1 MSKQFVIVTAGGSGR
16 RMGSTIPKQFLLLN
30 GRPVIMHSIQAF
42 YQYSSEISII
52 VVLPE
57 SHMDDWHQLCSKHQ
71 FEIPHRICPGG
82 ESRFKSVYEGLQLAG
97 KGLIAVHDAVRPLV
111 SENLIEHCFDVAE
124 KKGNAVPVIKMKD
137 SVRKIESTG
146 SHPVSREDLRLV
158 QTPQVFNSDILIPA
172 YQQVEKSHFT
182 DDASVAEAYGCTI
195 NLVDGE
201 EQNIK
206 ITSPDDMLIAE
217 ALLKVS

>member
-1 MSKQFVIVTAGGSGR
+1 
-16 RMGSTIPKQFLLLN
+16 
-30 GRPVIMHSIQAF
+30 MHSIHAF

-57 SHMDDWHQLCSKHQ
+57 SHIEEWHRLCSKHQ

-97 KGLIAVHDAVRPLV
+97 KGMIAVHDAVRPLV
-111 SENLIEHCFDVAE
+111 SGKLIERCFAVAE
-124 KKGNAVPVIKMKD
+124 KKGNAVPVVNMKD

-146 SHPVSREDLRLV
+146 SHPVRREDLRLV
-158 QTPQVFNSDILIPA
+158 QTPQVFNSDILMPA
-172 YQQVEKSHFT
+172 YQQAEKSYFT
-182 DDASVAEAYGCTI
+182 DDASVAEAHGCKI

-201 EQNIK
+201 ERNIK

-217 ALLKVS
+217 ALVKVS

>member
-16 RMGSTIPKQFLLLN
+16 RMGSTVPKQFLLLN
-30 GRPVIMHSIQAF
+30 GKPVIMHSIQAF
-42 YQYSSEISII
+42 YQYSSEISIV

-57 SHMDDWHQLCSKHQ
+57 SHMDYWHQLCSKHH

-82 ESRFKSVYEGLQLAG
+82 ECRFKSVFAGLELAG

-111 SENLIEHCFDVAE
+111 SNKLIEHCFAVAE
-124 KKGNAVPVIKMKD
+124 EKGNAVPAVHVKD
-137 SVRKIESTG
+137 SVRKIESSG
-146 SHPVSREDLRLV
+146 SYPVSREDLRLV
-158 QTPQVFNSDILIPA
+158 QTPQVFTSDILIPA
-172 YQQVEKSHFT
+172 YQQSEKSHFT
-182 DDASVAEAYGCTI
+182 DEASVAEAHGCKI

-206 ITSPDDMLIAE
+206 ITSPEDMLVAE
-217 ALLKVS
+217 ALLKVF